1 MTVVNF
7 ETQSGKVTPD
17 TRDEFAGAIKSLPDG
32 WHKAII
38 EDVKRGYTSTRYKYY
53 FAHVLETILM
63 TCGHHFKVLE
73 GSEWRSVRN
82 TAEIHEFFKIKY
94 NPAFIQ
100 GPGGMYISANTTT
113 ALSDKEFINLFEE
126 AVIIEFS
133 DPPYGCEFMGR
144 EEWAA
149 WMKNGRK

>member
-1 MTVVNF
+1 MTTVSF

-17 TRDEFAGAIKSLPDG
+17 TRDDLAGAIQSLQDG

-38 EDVKRGYTSTRYKYY
+38 QDVKRGYTSTRYKYY
-53 FAHVLETILM
+53 FAHVLETILL

-73 GSEWRSVRN
+73 GEKWRPVRN
-82 TAEIHEFFKIKY
+82 TSEIHEFFKIKY

-100 GPGGMYISANTTT
+100 GPGGYYISANTTT
-113 ALSDKEFINLFEE
+113 ALTDKEFINLFEE
-126 AVIIEFS
+126 AIIIEFS
-133 DPPYGCEFMGR
+133 EPPYGCEFMHR
-144 EEWAA
+144 EEWAN